1 MLPSTVTFV
10 KTSDLRPPQAASG
23 HLSAAPYPRLGR
35 TEGTRTILVVNDVA
49 SGWIQPRRCAIEGH
63 AARARTNRRGR
74 REYRSRSGAG
84 WPMELRTVCRSRLD
98 HFAHAGKLRVHRRA
112 RSPSRPAAAQGD
124 EPVTVEVRAPL
135 GPLDDVVAGSVRAP
149 RHSPIAIS
157 RGQPRISCDQYEIWL
172 ESGQSAV

>member
-1 MLPSTVTFV
+1 MHELIGVGVVSIAHVQV
-10 KTSDLRPPQAASG
+10 QA
-23 HLSAAPYPRLGR
+23 GR
-35 TEGTRTILVVNDVA
+35 WNYGLCADQ
-49 SGWIQPRRCAIEGH
+49 GWIILPTRANFVFIDGH
-63 AARARTNRRGR
+63 APPRDQRRH
-74 REYRSRSGAG
+74 
-84 WPMELRTVCRSRLD
+84 T
-98 HFAHAGKLRVHRRA
+98 
-112 RSPSRPAAAQGD
+112 QGD

>member
-1 MLPSTVTFV
+1 MHELIGVGVVSIAHVQV
-10 KTSDLRPPQAASG
+10 QA
-23 HLSAAPYPRLGR
+23 GR
-35 TEGTRTILVVNDVA
+35 WNYGLCADQ
-49 SGWIQPRRCAIEGH
+49 GWIILPT
-63 AARARTNRRGR
+63 RANF
-74 REYRSRSGAG
+74 
-84 WPMELRTVCRSRLD
+84 V
-98 HFAHAGKLRVHRRA
+98 FIRRA